1 MKGLLLKDAYLIG
14 KLCKAFILLDIVL
27 IAAALFRS
35 RNMFY
40 IFYPCIISGM
50 IPMTLIS
57 YDEREKWDKYAG
69 TLPYTRTQLVS
80 SKYLIGLFIS
90 IVVLAFIAATQAY
103 RMSKESGFV
112 LKEYLTVIIMLLS
125 VSLIA
130 PAILYPLVF
139 KFGAEKGRIFYFIVI
154 GAACAGSTALINIEP
169 HSITKF
175 NNLTVVAIIFTVSV
189 LLYAVSWILSVY
201 FYKGREL

>member
-1 MKGLLLKDAYLIG
+1 MKGLILKDAYLIG
-14 KLCKAFILLDIVL
+14 KLCKAFILLDIVF
-27 IAAALFRS
+27 IAVAFFGS
-35 RNMFY
+35 GNMFY

-80 SKYLIGLFIS
+80 SKYLIGLFSS
-90 IVVLAFIAATQAY
+90 IVVLVFIEATQAY
-103 RMSKESGFV
+103 KMSKESGFV

-139 KFGAEKGRIFYFIVI
+139 KFGAEKGRIFYYIVI
-154 GAACAGSTALINIEP
+154 GVTCAGSTALVNVEP
-169 HSITKF
+169 HFVIKF
-175 NNLTVVAIIFTVSV
+175 NNFMVVAIIFISSV